1 MNITKII
8 LCIAMSLTLLL
19 SGCGGKT
26 AGGDGSQNAK
36 EAVEQTLSAKES
48 KTAANAKASNAAGV
62 PKSAELLAT
71 IPPFSGK
78 PYVTVNNNKPY
89 FTKSE
94 ITREAFEKYS
104 ELDKLGRPGVAFAC
118 IGVEIMPTEKRGKI
132 GQIKPPGWHTARYDD
147 LIKDKYLYN
156 HCHLIAF
163 MLAGENANEKNLIT
177 GTRYFN
183 TEAML
188 PFEQEVFN
196 YVKNSKNHAMY
207 RVTPVYDG
215 DNLVASGVLME
226 AKSVENDKLEFCVY
240 CYNVQPGVGIDYKTG
255 ESWRE

>member
-1 MNITKII
+1 
-8 LCIAMSLTLLL
+8 
-19 SGCGGKT
+19 
-26 AGGDGSQNAK
+26 
-36 EAVEQTLSAKES
+36 
-48 KTAANAKASNAAGV
+48 
-62 PKSAELLAT
+62 
-71 IPPFSGK
+71 
-78 PYVTVNNNKPY
+78 
-89 FTKSE
+89 
-94 ITREAFEKYS
+94 
-104 ELDKLGRPGVAFAC
+104 
-118 IGVEIMPTEKRGKI
+118 
-132 GQIKPPGWHTARYDD
+132 
-147 LIKDKYLYN
+147 
-156 HCHLIAF
+156 

>member
-1 MNITKII
+1 MNFIKIM
-8 LCIAMSLTLLL
+8 LCFVMSLTLFL
-19 SGCGGKT
+19 SGCGGNKAENEASKT
-26 AGGDGSQNAK
+26 SK
-36 EAVEQTLSAKES
+36 EALEQTLSAKASEIA
-48 KTAANAKASNAAGV
+48 KDAAEAKIPTN
-62 PKSAELLAT
+62 AELLSK

-89 FTKSE
+89 FKESE
-94 ITREAFEKYS
+94 ITSKAFEKYS
-104 ELDKLGRPGVAFAC
+104 DLDRLGRPGVAFAC
-118 IGVEIMPTEKRGKI
+118 VGVEIMPTEKRGKI
-132 GQIKPPGWHTARYDD
+132 GQIKPPGWHTVRYDD

-156 HCHLIAF
+156 RCHLIAH
-163 MLAGENANEKNLIT
+163 MLAGEDANEKNLIT

-188 PFEQEVFN
+188 PFEQEVSK
-196 YVKNSKNHAMY
+196 YVKSSKNHAMY

-215 DNLVASGVLME
+215 ENLVASGVLME
-226 AKSVENDKLEFCVY
+226 AKSVEDNKLEFCVY